1 MPTPFDSGFLG
12 SMAVKNRFVRSATWE
27 GMADDDGSCS
37 SRLVDLTRELA
48 KGEVGLIISGHALV
62 SPEGQTSPRQI
73 AVYDG
78 RFVPGLKQ
86 MTEAAHEGGS
96 KIVAQLAHAGL
107 QAVASLTQRDVVGP
121 SSVTSEGRVLGRAMT
136 PQQIEQTIQSFTRA
150 AEWSQQAGFD
160 GVQIHAAHGY
170 LLSQFLSPHFNK
182 RTDEYGGSIR
192 NRARLVL
199 AILEKIKAALGAT
212 FPVLIKMNSD
222 DFIDGGLTVE
232 EMLRISEM
240 LEDAGIDGIELSG
253 GTVDGA
259 GRYNPARRGRLK
271 SQRQEVYYREA
282 AKRFKERIGVP
293 LLLVGGIRSYTV
305 AEDLIQKGM
314 ADYISLS
321 RPFIREPHLIAR
333 WKSGDREKSACRCCN
348 LCYKPI
354 QDGEGMYCVTAARE
368 RERKSAA
375 E

>member
-1 MPTPFDSGFLG
+1 MPTPFDSGSLG
-12 SMAVKNRFVRSATWE
+12 SMPVKNRFVRSATWE
-27 GMADDDGSCS
+27 GMADEDGSCS

-48 KGEVGLIISGHALV
+48 KGEVGLIISGHALT

-73 AVYDG
+73 AAYDG

-86 MTEAAHEGGS
+86 MAEAAHQGGS

-107 QAVASLTQRDVVGP
+107 QAVASLTQRDVIGP
-121 SSVTSEGRVLGRAMT
+121 SSVVNSGCVLGREMT
-136 PQQIEQTIQSFTRA
+136 PEEIEQTIQSFVSA
-150 AEWSQQAGFD
+150 ADWSQQAGFD

-170 LLSQFLSPHFNK
+170 LLSQFLSPYFNK
-182 RTDEYGGSIR
+182 RTDEYGGSIQ
-192 NRARLVL
+192 NRARIVL
-199 AILEKIKAALGAT
+199 AILERTKAALGAN
-212 FPVLIKMNSD
+212 FPVLVKMNSD

-232 EMLRISEM
+232 EMLQISEL

-253 GTVDGA
+253 GTVDAA

-282 AKRFKERIGVP
+282 ARRFKERIGVP

-305 AEDLIQKGM
+305 AEELIEKGM
-314 ADYISLS
+314 TDYISLS

-333 WKSGDREKSACRCCN
+333 WKSGDREKSACRSCN
-348 LCYKPI
+348 LCCKPI
-354 QDGEGMYCVTAARE
+354 QDGEGMYCVVAAR
-368 RERKSAA
+368 SATGSPA
-375 E
+375 VR